1 MRKFAEIYKAMGDET
16 RLAIL
21 FLILRHGE
29 ICVCDVEGALGV
41 SQSKASR
48 HLRYLRNAGLLT
60 DRRDGIWVYYSI
72 PKDAHG
78 DAGRAIAANRK
89 LILSMNDSDIE
100 RKYHDWMAQ
109 KQAGD
114 TCAAQ
119 LKK

>member
-21 FLILRHGE
+21 LLILRHGE

-48 HLRYLRNAGLLT
+48 HLRYLRNAGLLA
-60 DRRDGIWVYYSI
+60 DRRDGVWVYYNI
-72 PKDAHG
+72 PKDAQS
-78 DAGRAIAANRK
+78 DAGRAVAANRK
-89 LILSMNDSDIE
+89 LILSMDNSE
-100 RKYHDWMAQ
+100 LEQKYQHWMAQ

-114 TCAAQ
+114 TCMAH
-119 LKK
+119 LNK